1 MPPSAESRPVDK
13 PPFEK
18 RLFRTLVAGALQ
30 RMEREL
36 VEVKS
41 IRILADCPWQPGKR
55 LRPITFF
62 LAYLAER
69 LEHESRPQVGAR
81 EIQLAASLELMHEA
95 SLVHD
100 DLVDRSTVRRG
111 QPTLQVDH
119 GAAMALILGDYMVFR
134 ALKLALDGAQS
145 MRDVQLAQQM
155 ADTGLAIAHGEVDQ
169 LHSYMERRGDP
180 RRLTLEDYFDV
191 IAKKTAAFFAGC
203 AEGGA
208 ALAGA
213 DENRRQCYRDFGMA
227 MGMVFQMVDD
237 LVDVMG
243 DPDKAMKSLF
253 SNLEEGTVTLPMI
266 HAYTLHPE
274 HPALDKMARGVDL
287 DAAEQAGL
295 YELLAT
301 DGVIEHSR
309 RSLDEHRKLASD
321 ALRKLPPSLYREALA
336 DLLEF
341 ISVGPWGGLEGR
353 LQ

>member
-1 MPPSAESRPVDK
+1 MTTDATSSPPPT
-13 PPFEK
+13 PFEA
-18 RLFRTLVAGALQ
+18 RLFRTVVDKAL
-30 RMEREL
+30 REMEREL
-36 VEVKS
+36 IEVKS
-41 IRILADCPWQPGKR
+41 IRILADCPWKPGKR

-69 LEHESRPQVGAR
+69 LERQDRPRLGPR
-81 EIQLAASLELMHEA
+81 EIRLAASLELMHEA

-119 GAAMALILGDYMVFR
+119 GAAMALIVGDYMVFR
-134 ALKLALDGAQS
+134 ALKLALDGAES
-145 MRDVQLAQQM
+145 MRDVRLAQQM

-169 LHSYMERRGDP
+169 LQSYMERRGDP
-180 RRLTLEDYFDV
+180 RRLTLDDYFDV

-213 DENRRQCYRDFGMA
+213 DGPRRQAYRDFGMA

-243 DPDKAMKSLF
+243 DPDKAMKSLY

-274 HPALDKMARGVDL
+274 HPALGKMARGEDL
-287 DAAEQAGL
+287 DADEQAGL
-295 YELLAT
+295 YALLAT
-301 DGVIEHSR
+301 EGVLDRCRASLRER
-309 RSLDEHRKLASD
+309 RREAVE
-321 ALRKLPPSLYREALA
+321 ALHQLPPSLFREALG
-336 DLLEF
+336 DLLDF
-341 ISVGPWGGLEGR
+341 VSVGPWGGLEAS
-353 LQ
+353 LS

>member
-1 MPPSAESRPVDK
+1 MTTDATSSPLPT
-13 PPFEK
+13 PFEA
-18 RLFRTLVAGALQ
+18 RLFRTIVDAAL
-30 RMEREL
+30 RDMEREL
-36 VEVKS
+36 IEVKS
-41 IRILADCPWQPGKR
+41 IRILADCPWKPGKR

-69 LEHESRPQVGAR
+69 LERDPKPRLKSR
-81 EIQLAASLELMHEA
+81 EIRLAAALELMHEA

-119 GAAMALILGDYMVFR
+119 GAAMALIVGDYMVFR
-134 ALKLALDGAQS
+134 ALKLALDGAES
-145 MRDVQLAQQM
+145 MRDVRLAQQM

-169 LHSYMERRGDP
+169 LQSYMERRGDP
-180 RRLTLEDYFDV
+180 RRLTLDDYFDV

-213 DENRRQCYRDFGMA
+213 DGTRREAFRDFGMS

-243 DPDKAMKSLF
+243 DPAKAMKSLY

-266 HAYTLHPE
+266 HAYTLYPDD
-274 HPALDKMARGVDL
+274 PALAKMARGDDL
-287 DAAEQAGL
+287 DADEQAGL
-295 YELLAT
+295 YALLAT
-301 DGVIEHSR
+301 DVVMERSR
-309 RSLDEHRKLASD
+309 RSLAEHRAQAYD
-321 ALRKLPPSLYREALA
+321 ALRRLPPSLFREALG
-336 DLLEF
+336 DLLDF
-341 ISVGPWGGLEGR
+341 VCAGPWGGLEQR
-353 LQ
+353 LS